1 MTDNETPGDAPGA
14 RIYTDGCCFGN
25 PGPGGYG
32 AVLLFGEARKE
43 LSGGRRLTTNNRME
57 LLAVIEA
64 LAALTRPCRVDLYTD
79 SQYVRNAIEKKWLA
93 GWRRN
98 GWKTADKKPVKN
110 KDMWERLI
118 PLLAACQVR
127 FHWVRGHAGDP
138 ENERCDVLAKAA
150 AGKPGLAPD
159 EGYPG

>member
-1 MTDNETPGDAPGA
+1 MTDIETPGDDVGV

-32 AVLLFGEARKE
+32 AVVMFGETRKE

-64 LAALTRPCRVDLYTD
+64 LASLTRPCRADLFTD
-79 SQYVRNAIEKKWLA
+79 SQYVRNAIEKRWLA

-110 KDMWERLI
+110 KDLWERLI
-118 PLLAACQVR
+118 PLLATCQVR
-127 FHWVRGHAGDP
+127 FHWVRGHTGVA

-150 AGKPGLAPD
+150 AGRPGLLPD

>member
-1 MTDNETPGDAPGA
+1 MTEIETPGDDSGV

-32 AVLLFGEARKE
+32 AVLMFGEARKE

-64 LAALTRPCRVDLYTD
+64 LASLTRPCRADLFTD
-79 SQYVRNAIEKKWLA
+79 SQYVRNAIEKRWLA

-98 GWKTADKKPVKN
+98 GWQTADKKPVKN
-110 KDMWERLI
+110 KDLWERLI
-118 PLLAACQVR
+118 PLLAVCQVS
-127 FHWVRGHAGDP
+127 FHWVRGHTGVA

-150 AGKPGLAPD
+150 AGKPGLLPD

>member
-1 MTDNETPGDAPGA
+1 MTEIETPGDDSGV

-64 LAALTRPCRVDLYTD
+64 LASLTRPCRADLFTD
-79 SQYVRNAIEKKWLA
+79 SQYVRNAIEKRWLA
-93 GWRRN
+93 GWRKN

-110 KDMWERLI
+110 KDLWERLI
-118 PLLAACQVR
+118 PLLATCQVR
-127 FHWVRGHAGDP
+127 FHWVRGHTGVA

-150 AGKPGLAPD
+150 AGKPGLVPD